1 MSIIILESKS
11 IVTIPA
17 STSKLITGVNVAGI
31 LNSVLPEGIA
41 PDSIITPKN
50 IRMTHESA
58 RSSLGA
64 KASPKAIIE
73 GLLYLTLAHA
83 YGQGKPEVLSKGC
96 PAWAATGLARACDH
110 FKAGA
115 GGVTAPSLATAVQ
128 TSVEHLLSL
137 PKPVKAKSANSP
149 ATITSTSKIVEEEV
163 IDTATGRIKAHS
175 LAFGHESHEDGI
187 RAADSA
193 RINAPFLTIALAD
206 KARVDAEVRAA
217 QQQDIDIV
225 TVIRGLAVN
234 RPEFALEQ
242 LKAAASSL
250 GYRLVRESRKSA

>member
-1 MSIIILESKS
+1 MSMLVLESKS
-11 IVTIPA
+11 IVTIPS
-17 STSKLITGVNVAGI
+17 STAKIITGVNVAGI
-31 LNSVLPEGIA
+31 LNSVLPEGVA
-41 PDSIITPKN
+41 AESVITPRM

-115 GGVTAPSLATAVQ
+115 GGVTAPALATAVQ
-128 TSVEHLLSL
+128 TAVEHLLSL
-137 PKPVKAKSANSP
+137 PRPVKAKPTTTTAVIAS
-149 ATITSTSKIVEEEV
+149 TSTIVEEDV
-163 IDTATGRIKAHS
+163 INTTTGRIKYHS

-187 RAADSA
+187 RASDASL
-193 RINAPFLTIALAD
+193 INAPFLAAALAD
-206 KARVDAEVRAA
+206 KAKADAEKRAA
-217 QQQDIDIV
+217 EQQDIV
-225 TVIRGLAVN
+225 VVAVIKAVAVN
-234 RPEFALEQ
+234 RPEFALIQ
-242 LKAAASSL
+242 LKMAASAL

>member
-1 MSIIILESKS
+1 MSMLILESKS

-73 GLLYLTLAHA
+73 GFLYLTLAHA

-128 TSVEHLLSL
+128 AAVDHLLAL
-137 PKPVKAKSANSP
+137 PKPVKAKAINSP
-149 ATITSTSKIVEEEV
+149 AVITSTSTVVEDV
-163 IDTATGRIKAHS
+163 INTTTGRITSHS
-175 LAFGHESHEDGI
+175 LAFGHEAHEDGI
-187 RAADSA
+187 RAGDAEL
-193 RINAPFLTIALAD
+193 INAPFLASSLAEIAMA
-206 KARVDAEVRAA
+206 DAEKRAA
-217 QQQDIDIV
+217 EQQDIDFV
-225 TVIRGLAVN
+225 AVIKAAAVN

-242 LKAAASSL
+242 LKAAASAL

>member
-1 MSIIILESKS
+1 MSMIVLDSKS
-11 IVTIPA
+11 IVTIPG
-17 STSKLITGVNVAGI
+17 STSKLITGVNIAGI

-41 PDSIITPKN
+41 PDAIITPKN

-58 RSSLGA
+58 RTNLGA

-110 FKAGA
+110 YKAGA
-115 GGVTAPSLATAVQ
+115 GGVTAPALATAVQ
-128 TSVEHLLSL
+128 AAVDHLLAL
-137 PKPVKAKSANSP
+137 PRPVKAKAINSP
-149 ATITSTSKIVEEEV
+149 AVITSKIVEEEV

-175 LAFGHESHEDGI
+175 LAYGHEAHEDGI
-187 RAADSA
+187 RAGDAA
-193 RINAPFLTIALAD
+193 RINEPYLNAALAE
-206 KARVDAEVRAA
+206 KARVEAEKRAA
-217 QQQDIDIV
+217 QQQDIDLV
-225 TVIRGLAVN
+225 AVIRGLAVN

-242 LKAAASSL
+242 LKAAASAL